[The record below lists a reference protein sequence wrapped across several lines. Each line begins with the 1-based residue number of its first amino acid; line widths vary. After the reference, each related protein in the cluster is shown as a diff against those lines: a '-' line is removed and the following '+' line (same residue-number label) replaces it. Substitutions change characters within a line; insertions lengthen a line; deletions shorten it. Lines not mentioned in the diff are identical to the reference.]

1 MNFLYSK
8 FLLICEKYSNE
19 KLDMLMYSGLN
30 VNYILIVIFKQVS
43 YNRFFR
49 RYYMNEDI
57 VLSDG
62 ELIEEVYDNEGE
74 DDSGY
79 CVMKFNEKFYY
90 CGFDFGGSLGCMEE
104 FSSLEELK
112 KNIVE

>member
-1 MNFLYSK
+1 
-8 FLLICEKYSNE
+8 
-19 KLDMLMYSGLN
+19 
-30 VNYILIVIFKQVS
+30 
-43 YNRFFR
+43 
-49 RYYMNEDI
+49 MNEI
-57 VLSDG
+57 NEEVILSEG

-79 CVMKFNEKFYY
+79 CIMKYNNMFYY

-112 KNIVE
+112 KNIVFE